1 MLIICS
7 IFINGRRYAQF
18 VYIDSM
24 EIDIRVI
31 TKPISYPDVYGNWNW
46 DYAILANSMMWNI
59 NGSSKYA
66 AHMANF

>member
-1 MLIICS
+1 M
-7 IFINGRRYAQF
+7 
-18 VYIDSM
+18 YIDSM
-24 EIDIRVI
+24 EIAIRVI